1 MCKVSPENVTHR
13 HPEIS
18 LHSVPLFVSV
28 TIYVMLEITHPTP
41 DELETTLQV
50 AFRHLPPN
58 ESPLRIG
65 TIMQHYQAGKI
76 DLSGI
81 FQAKRD
87 NKLVGALYAQSQ
99 PDGSIMLWI
108 PSMTEEFSLEPLME
122 PLAQFCRSKHA
133 FAAVALA
140 DRQQTVDERTLC
152 SVGQFQF
159 LSDLIY
165 LAAEIAPQETSEKP
179 YRLNFVPLSGD
190 SDDEMER
197 LTLLVK
203 ATYNNSL
210 DFPDLMQIA
219 PVEQVVHGYKA
230 GAVFR
235 PELWFFIRHEGVDIG
250 MLLLTDA
257 AADQFE
263 LTYMGLLESARGCG
277 FSKEIVRF
285 ARERT
290 SRESRP
296 LLLTSVD
303 EKNIPACQTYL
314 SLGFKAWDRKRVYV
328 RFF

>member
-1 MCKVSPENVTHR
+1 MLKITSPT
-13 HPEIS
+13 S
-18 LHSVPLFVSV
+18 
-28 TIYVMLEITHPTP
+28 
-41 DELETTLQV
+41 DELEITLQV
-50 AFRHLPPN
+50 AFQHLPPN
-58 ESPLRIG
+58 ESLLRIE

-76 DLSGI
+76 DLNGI
-81 FQAKRD
+81 FQAKHG
-87 NKLVGALYAQSQ
+87 NKLVGALYAQNQ
-99 PDGSIMLWI
+99 PDGSVMFWI
-108 PSMTEEFSLEPLME
+108 PTMAEGFSLKPMME

-140 DRQQTVDERTLC
+140 GSRQTVDERTLC

-165 LAAEIAPQETSEKP
+165 LVAEIAPKETSEKP
-179 YRLNFVPLSGD
+179 YRLNFVPLSED
-190 SDDEMER
+190 SVEMMER
-197 LTLLVK
+197 LTQLVK
-203 ATYNNSL
+203 ATYSNSL

-219 PVEQVVHGYKA
+219 PVEQVVHGYKT

-235 PELWFFIRHEGVDIG
+235 PELWFFVQHEGVDVG

-263 LTYMGLLESARGCG
+263 LTYMGLLELARGHG
-277 FSKEIVRF
+277 FAKEIVRF

-290 SRESRP
+290 SRENRP

-303 EKNIPACQTYL
+303 EKNIPACQAYL
-314 SLGFKAWDRKRVYV
+314 SHGFKAWDRKRVYV